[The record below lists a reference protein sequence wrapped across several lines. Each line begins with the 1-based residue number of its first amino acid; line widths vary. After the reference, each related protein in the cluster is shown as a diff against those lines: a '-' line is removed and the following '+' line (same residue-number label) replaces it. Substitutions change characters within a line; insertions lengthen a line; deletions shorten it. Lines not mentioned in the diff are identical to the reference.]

1 MLVNKGDKIKL
12 VREMGMFNNIGEVCD
27 VVDIANGLIYFRFGN
42 GMHLG
47 IMSPDEADRYFEKY
61 EEPKINTVT
70 KEMIDSIMEDVEL
83 EVITTFDKCTVVS
96 AKLPNG
102 FVITESSACV
112 DPRNYDEEMGFEI
125 CMNKIV
131 NKVWELEGYRL
142 QCELYDGNCS
152 CDCDCDCE
160 CEEECCEEE
169 YLDCETCPERYNCM

>member
-27 VVDIANGLIYFRFGN
+27 VADIVNGLIYFRFGN

-142 QCELYDGNCS
+142 QCKLYEGDCY

-160 CEEECCEEE
+160 EECHEEE